1 MVRAARAVRAIGM
14 TSLPVSLARIEHGQT
29 KQRLTIRAHGYNKK
43 KNALTPLKEPGV
55 NQTAN
60 HDKVLVI
67 IPTYNEAANIQELLD
82 AIWRQVREVHVLVVD
97 DNSRDGTQEIVRS
110 HPNYGHGRL
119 FLLARPGKLG
129 LGTAYIAG
137 FTWALTRGYE
147 IVIEMDADMS
157 HDPAMLP
164 RMIAGMA
171 SHAVVVGSRYVPGGG
186 TVNWS
191 PLRKLISRVGGLY
204 ARIILGVP
212 VNDLTGGFNAWSR
225 DVLQSIRFDTVRSQG
240 YSFQIEL
247 KYRAFKAGYQI
258 LEIPIVFVDRRAG
271 QSKMSGRIVFEAIFR
286 VWQMLL
292 GR

>member
-1 MVRAARAVRAIGM
+1 M
-14 TSLPVSLARIEHGQT
+14 
-29 KQRLTIRAHGYNKK
+29 
-43 KNALTPLKEPGV
+43 

-82 AIWRQVREVHVLVVD
+82 AIWRQVHEVHVLVVD

-147 IVIEMDADMS
+147 IAIEMDADLS
-157 HDPAMLP
+157 HDPAVLP

-191 PLRKLISRVGGLY
+191 PLRKLISRFGGLY

>member
-1 MVRAARAVRAIGM
+1 M
-14 TSLPVSLARIEHGQT
+14 
-29 KQRLTIRAHGYNKK
+29 
-43 KNALTPLKEPGV
+43 

-119 FLLARPGKLG
+119 FLLARPSKLG

-147 IVIEMDADMS
+147 IAIEMDADMS

-164 RMIAGMA
+164 SMIAGMA
-171 SHAVVVGSRYVPGGG
+171 SHAVVVGSRYVLGGG

-191 PLRKLISRVGGLY
+191 PLRKLISRFGSLY

-286 VWQMLL
+286 VWQLLL